1 MKKIT
6 FLAFVFLVGLTSY
19 AQSICTQT
27 FTVTG
32 NDDDPTVL
40 TINAADITCNGG
52 FTITNLR
59 LINGADSLASGF
71 CTSDGSSWYGFDL
84 SIDGG
89 PISTGCA
96 ADFENTNITGFN
108 TLTITSHDDDAWS
121 DGITM
126 TIDVEVTYTP
136 TSVPACTVLSS
147 PGNGATGINSGVIS
161 WPSVS
166 GASGYKLSVG
176 TTPGGTDILNMSD
189 VANVL
194 TYDLGALTPGGTY
207 YVKVTPYNVVGDA
220 VGCTESS
227 FTTCVVCYCD
237 PIYTTGKTDGD
248 LISNIQ
254 ILGTT
259 LSNNTGTTP
268 VNPAYTYFTGMPN
281 YTATLQAG
289 NTYNVSV
296 TVGTFGGQNVAVWID
311 YNDNGTFEASERVGY
326 TTASIAGGGT
336 ASFPIVVACNPALGT
351 HRMRVRDV
359 WNTTG
364 INIDPCASYGYGETE
379 DYNVTISAAVACP
392 QPSMLAA
399 NAITTNSASLS
410 WNVGC
415 AETLWNVHLTT
426 AGGGAPVGAPS
437 NPSVT
442 TPLPVSSLAPATT
455 YEFYVQADCAANGTS
470 LWTGPFTFTTNPL
483 PPANDECSAAIALTV
498 NPTYTCTAV
507 TAGTT
512 AGATT
517 SSQTDD
523 VSGTPAKD
531 VWFSFVATGAAHRI
545 SLTNIVPV
553 VGTSTDM
560 GIGVYDATGGC
571 AALVFVGTS
580 DPETYNVAGLTA
592 GTTYYVRVYGWY
604 GGTDQMNFNICV
616 GTPPPPPA
624 NDACSNAT
632 VINNLPY
639 NITQD
644 ATTATNNTG
653 FIAECSG
660 INDGVWYTF
669 TVVTPGDVT
678 IALTSVV
685 GWDPKVAVF
694 SGACGAFTCVN
705 SVDNGGTGGSETL
718 NLTALAAGQYWI
730 NIAYYSGSF
739 DSSEG
744 PFVLDV
750 SGTAT
755 LNVNSFDASSF
766 KAYPNPV
773 TNVLNLSYS
782 SEISS
787 VEIFNMLG
795 QKVMTKA
802 LNVANAQIDMS
813 NLNAGTYMVKVTADG
828 LTKSIKV
835 VKQ

>member
-52 FTITNLR
+52 FAITNLR

-71 CTSDGSSWYGFDL
+71 CTSDGSSWFGFDL

-147 PGNGATGINSGVIS
+147 PGNGATGINSGIIS
-161 WPSVS
+161 WTSVA
-166 GASGYKLSVG
+166 GAAGYKLTVG

-311 YNDNGTFEASERVGY
+311 YNDNGTFETSERVGY

-364 INIDPCASYGYGETE
+364 INIDPCTSYGYGETE

-410 WNVGC
+410 WNLGC

-498 NPTYTCTAV
+498 NSDLYMYCCN
-507 TAGTT
+507 
-512 AGATT
+512 
-517 SSQTDD
+517 SWYYCRSNNI
-523 VSGTPAKD
+523 
-531 VWFSFVATGAAHRI
+531 FS
-545 SLTNIVPV
+545 
-553 VGTSTDM
+553 
-560 GIGVYDATGGC
+560 
-571 AALVFVGTS
+571 
-580 DPETYNVAGLTA
+580 
-592 GTTYYVRVYGWY
+592 
-604 GGTDQMNFNICV
+604 
-616 GTPPPPPA
+616 
-624 NDACSNAT
+624 
-632 VINNLPY
+632 
-639 NITQD
+639 
-644 ATTATNNTG
+644 
-653 FIAECSG
+653 
-660 INDGVWYTF
+660 
-669 TVVTPGDVT
+669 
-678 IALTSVV
+678 
-685 GWDPKVAVF
+685 
-694 SGACGAFTCVN
+694 
-705 SVDNGGTGGSETL
+705 NG
-718 NLTALAAGQYWI
+718 
-730 NIAYYSGSF
+730 
-739 DSSEG
+739 
-744 PFVLDV
+744 
-750 SGTAT
+750 
-755 LNVNSFDASSF
+755 
-766 KAYPNPV
+766 
-773 TNVLNLSYS
+773 
-782 SEISS
+782 
-787 VEIFNMLG
+787 
-795 QKVMTKA
+795 
-802 LNVANAQIDMS
+802 
-813 NLNAGTYMVKVTADG
+813 
-828 LTKSIKV
+828 
-835 VKQ
+835 

>member
-19 AQSICTQT
+19 SQSICTQT

-52 FTITNLR
+52 FAITNLR
-59 LINGADSLASGF
+59 LINGADALASGF

-108 TLTITSHDDDAWS
+108 TLTITSHDDDDWT
-121 DGITM
+121 DDITM

-136 TSVPACTVLSS
+136 TSVPSCTVLSS
-147 PGNGATGINSGVIS
+147 PGNGATGINSGIIS
-161 WPSVS
+161 WPSVA
-166 GASGYKLSVG
+166 GAAGYKLTVG
-176 TTPGGTDILNMSD
+176 TTPGGTDILNLSD

-194 TYDLGALTPGGTY
+194 TYDLGTLTPGGTY

-237 PIYTTGKTDGD
+237 PIYDYGKIYGD

-259 LSNNTGTTP
+259 LSNNTGTTE
-268 VNPAYTYFTGMPN
+268 VNPAYTYFTGQPN

-289 NTYNVSV
+289 NTYTVSV
-296 TVGTFGGQNVAVWID
+296 TVGSYGGQNVAAWID

-326 TTASIAGGGT
+326 TTTSINGNGT
-336 ASFPIVVACNPALGT
+336 ATFQIVVACNPPLGT

-364 INIDPCASYGYGETE
+364 IDIDPCSTYGYGETE

-483 PPANDECSAAIALTV
+483 PPAND
-498 NPTYTCTAV
+498 
-507 TAGTT
+507 
-512 AGATT
+512 
-517 SSQTDD
+517 
-523 VSGTPAKD
+523 
-531 VWFSFVATGAAHRI
+531 
-545 SLTNIVPV
+545 
-553 VGTSTDM
+553 
-560 GIGVYDATGGC
+560 
-571 AALVFVGTS
+571 
-580 DPETYNVAGLTA
+580 
-592 GTTYYVRVYGWY
+592 
-604 GGTDQMNFNICV
+604 
-616 GTPPPPPA
+616 
-624 NDACSNAT
+624 ACSNAT

-639 NITQD
+639 NIAQD

-718 NLTALAAGQYWI
+718 SLTALAAGQYWI

-773 TNVLNLSYS
+773 TNVLNISYS

-787 VEIFNMLG
+787 VEVFNMLG

-802 LNVANAQIDMS
+802 LNVANAQVDMS